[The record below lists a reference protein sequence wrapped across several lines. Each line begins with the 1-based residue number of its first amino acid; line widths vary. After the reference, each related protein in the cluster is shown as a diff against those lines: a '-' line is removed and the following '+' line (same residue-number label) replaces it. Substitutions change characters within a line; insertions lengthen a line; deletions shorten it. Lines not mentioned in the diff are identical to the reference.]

1 MIQNGDK
8 LLVCL
13 SGGKDSMSLLHSIKQ
28 YQYIAKSKVK
38 KTLFVIDFLII

>member
-38 KTLFVIDFLII
+38 NY